1 MVEMA
6 KLLLIENLAVFLCA
20 ATGFAYGA
28 FRWLR
33 PRQPL
38 YASMIVLGLGCVM
51 LGHLF
56 QCIWLW
62 TGAGLTDC
70 FQIGVLGVA
79 GAFSFF
85 FSANFGQ
92 IDSLV
97 DDGGKRF
104 RAFRAAA
111 WAGPLGIAALYA
123 AILLSP
129 AKAEL
134 KAGFGFAA
142 FMIAHACYFHVKH
155 LLIPDVDYGVVRC
168 QRAYNALALG
178 MGAASMVEMI
188 GLAWEMKSLVV
199 AAGAALCVLCAALVP
214 AMNRGVK
221 RWTT

>member
-1 MVEMA
+1 MMQ
-6 KLLLIENLAVFLCA
+6 LLLIDNLAILLCA
-20 ATGFAYGA
+20 AAGFLFGA

-33 PRQPL
+33 PKKPL

-51 LGHLF
+51 LGRLF
-56 QCIWLW
+56 QCVWLW
-62 TGAGLTDC
+62 TGARLTER
-70 FQIGVLGVA
+70 FQIGVLGTA

-97 DDGGKRF
+97 DDGGKRL
-104 RAFRAAA
+104 RAFRIAA

-134 KAGFGFAA
+134 KAAFGFSS
-142 FMIAHACYFHVKH
+142 FLIAQASYFHVKH

-168 QRAYNALALG
+168 QRGYNALALG
-178 MGAASMVEMI
+178 MGVASMVEMI
-188 GLAWEMKSLVV
+188 ALARDMKTLVL
-199 AAGAALCVLCAALVP
+199 AAGAALCVLSLALVP
-214 AMNRGVK
+214 VMNRGVK
-221 RWTT
+221 KWTT

>member
-1 MVEMA
+1 MMRI
-6 KLLLIENLAVFLCA
+6 LLIENLAILLCA
-20 ATGFAYGA
+20 AAGFLPGAY
-28 FRWLR
+28 RWLR
-33 PRQPL
+33 PKKPL

-51 LGHLF
+51 LGRLF

-62 TGAGLTDC
+62 TGAGLTER
-70 FQIGVLGVA
+70 FQIGVLGSA

-85 FSANFGQ
+85 FSANYGQ

-97 DDGGKRF
+97 DDGSKRF
-104 RAFRAAA
+104 RAYRITA
-111 WAGPLGIAALYA
+111 WAGPLGTAALYA

-134 KAGFGFAA
+134 KISFGFTALLIGLA
-142 FMIAHACYFHVKH
+142 SYFHVKH

-178 MGAASMVEMI
+178 LGAGSMAEMI
-188 GLAWEMKSLVV
+188 ALAWEMKTLTM
-199 AAGAALCVLCAALVP
+199 AAGAALCVLSVLLVP
-214 AMNRGVK
+214 VMDRGVK

>member
-1 MVEMA
+1 M
-6 KLLLIENLAVFLCA
+6 KLLLIENLAILLCA
-20 ATGFAYGA
+20 AAGFVFGA
-28 FRWLR
+28 FRWLH
-33 PRQPL
+33 PKKPL

-51 LGHLF
+51 LGRLF

-62 TGAGLTDC
+62 TGAGLTER
-70 FQIGVLGVA
+70 FQIGVLGGA

-85 FSANFGQ
+85 VSANFGQ
-92 IDSLV
+92 VDSLV

-104 RAFRAAA
+104 RAFRIAG

-134 KAGFGFAA
+134 KIAFGFTALL
-142 FMIAHACYFHVKH
+142 IALASYFHVKH

-168 QRAYNALALG
+168 QRPYNALALG
-178 MGAASMVEMI
+178 MGIASMVEMI
-188 GLAWEMKSLVV
+188 ALARDMKTLVAV
-199 AAGAALCVLCAALVP
+199 AGAALCILSIVLVP
-214 AMNRGVK
+214 VMNRGVK

>member
-20 ATGFAYGA
+20 AAGFAYGA

-62 TGAGLTDC
+62 TGAGLTDR

-104 RAFRAAA
+104 RAFRAAHGQGRA
-111 WAGPLGIAALYA
+111 AALAFAREGAYIA
-123 AILLSP
+123 GYDLAKKAEYPDYEFGNTEELLS
-129 AKAEL
+129 L
-134 KAGFGFAA
+134 KEEVGRLVK
-142 FMIAHACYFHVKH
+142 IALRRVY
-155 LLIPDVDYGVVRC
+155 
-168 QRAYNALALG
+168 QQ
-178 MGAASMVEMI
+178 
-188 GLAWEMKSLVV
+188 
-199 AAGAALCVLCAALVP
+199 
-214 AMNRGVK
+214 
-221 RWTT
+221 